1 MVELIGDIC
10 QPSDLS
16 VPIQTTTQADTQSGI
31 NIVSGLLI
39 YNTTLGKLEVW
50 NGTQFET
57 VTSVAR

>member
-1 MVELIGDIC
+1 MVELVGDYC
-10 QPSDLS
+10 APSDLN
-16 VPIQTTTQADTQSGI
+16 VPIQTTTQADVQSGI

-39 YNTTLGKLEVW
+39 FNTTLAKLEVW